1 MDDDEFDYN
10 IHQVLSGCGK
20 FMVTTQRE
28 RTTLIFLYD
37 IEIPDE
43 HAYVLK
49 RKISCCNNVLNTNI
63 YIYGSCLSLSY
74 HMMIMISSDPLELE

>member
-63 YIYGSCLSLSY
+63 YIYIWLMSILILSY
-74 HMMIMISSDPLELE
+74 DDYHIIRSS